1 MTMQEKLQHFY
12 EVSVESAR
20 EEAKAE
26 LEAYQDE
33 LEKDFADYQASR
45 QKMLETD
52 RRLEQ
57 ENVKRQMNK
66 EISREQLEIRRRM
79 SQQMDEK
86 KRLLFDEVKAKLQ
99 DFRKQPEYREYLYRK
114 FRRALDFAGHDE
126 IQLLLSSG
134 DEDCQEELVRRLS
147 HSITV
152 LDHDFGG
159 GACAV
164 IISRTLQIDDSFI
177 TLLETERQE
186 FVFGGGIT
194 HG

>member
-1 MTMQEKLQHFY
+1 MQEKLQHFY

-26 LEAYQDE
+26 LEAYQAE
-33 LEKDFADYQASR
+33 LEKDFSDYQVSR

-86 KRLLFDEVKAKLQ
+86 KRLLFDEVKEKLQ
-99 DFRKQPEYREYLYRK
+99 NFRKQPEYREYLYQK

-134 DEDCQEELVRRLS
+134 DADCQEELVHRLS
-147 HSITV
+147 HPITV
-152 LDHDFGG
+152 LNHDFGG

-164 IISRTLQIDDSFI
+164 IISRNLQIDDSFI

-186 FVFGGGIT
+186 FVFGGGST